1 MRYCTQKMHHGK
13 TKKENAK
20 KTGDP
25 FSPTVNQHEKTTS
38 FERNFH
44 AMDDCNI
51 QHLTIRL
58 LEFFCLLICRNSQDL
73 ILNTSQN
80 RFTKTQPTLSCLL
93 NTLFINF
100 HTFKLILFLPVF
112 QHAISYS
119 SLYIILYMMGA
130 QFPEHSLQNDE
141 LVELSM

>member
-51 QHLTIRL
+51 QHLTIRI

-73 ILNTSQN
+73 ILNTSQKSLHKN
-80 RFTKTQPTLSCLL
+80 STNFIMPVEYPFYQLSHIQTDFVSTCVSTCHFILQPLYYFVYDGSPIPRTFFTK
-93 NTLFINF
+93 
-100 HTFKLILFLPVF
+100 
-112 QHAISYS
+112 
-119 SLYIILYMMGA
+119 
-130 QFPEHSLQNDE
+130 
-141 LVELSM
+141 